1 MVHNIRM
8 KLGWS
13 RDSTTSAL
21 ALVGRVLFLL
31 ISLLFALTRVE
42 AIDISATGGW
52 IETIDASDLV
62 SGAGSNLIDTYE
74 SVSDATVINISN
86 CVDKFDQYRVD
97 VRRVDGTWHADFT
110 LYVQRTTVGTGLGSI
125 KGGQAYFEITTT
137 DSEFFSGKGDRSN
150 INVQYQL
157 TGMSVSISPIIYST
171 TVVFTVVDI

>member
-1 MVHNIRM
+1 M
-8 KLGWS
+8 KPGWS
-13 RDSTTSAL
+13 RDSTTSAPGL
-21 ALVGRVLFLL
+21 TGRVLFLVV
-31 ISLLFALTRVE
+31 LLLLAMTRVE

-74 SVSDATVINISN
+74 SASDATVIHISN

-110 LYVQRTTVGTGLGSI
+110 LYVQRTSNGSGEGTI
-125 KGGQAYFEITTT
+125 KGGQNYFEITAT

-150 INVQYQL
+150 INVQYEL
-157 TGMSVSISPIIYST
+157 TGMSISVSPNIYST